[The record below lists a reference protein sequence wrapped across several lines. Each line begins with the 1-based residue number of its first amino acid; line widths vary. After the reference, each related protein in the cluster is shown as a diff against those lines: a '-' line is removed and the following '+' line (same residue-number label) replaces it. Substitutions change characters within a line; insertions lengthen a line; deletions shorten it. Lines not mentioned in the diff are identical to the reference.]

1 MHDKVYR
8 RLVDLALADHAD
20 GSTNV
25 PAAVKKLAHLG
36 AIGNPIVS
44 FNIESASAIALSK
57 ATAPILAKTY
67 VKNAEHELAYQ
78 FDTTRPKPLAR
89 KVLLPH
95 GCLEMAGCVLTDAEY
110 TAHESSMAFQVA
122 THQAYAS
129 DLFIVGM
136 SLADE
141 YLQVQIE
148 KFREWIRKIYWIQTD
163 GSTANENIANR
174 CDITFVNPGSWPA
187 FWNCFDKPL
196 NTELTPKTEDLYK
209 VWWKLVKDAL
219 DQLRQP
225 NIAMA
230 DTEDRSHTSPE
241 SKKFLEQAM
250 EAGEGRPLPSLS
262 ENEIEKLNAYCIA
275 LQKLC
280 GA

>member
-1 MHDKVYR
+1 MHDRIYR
-8 RLVDLALADHAD
+8 KLFDLALADHAD

-163 GSTANENIANR
+163 GSTANEKIANR
-174 CDITFVNPGSWPA
+174 CDMIFVNPGSWPT
-187 FWNCFDKPL
+187 FWDCFDKPL
-196 NTELTPKTEDLYK
+196 NSELTPKPEDLYK
-209 VWWKLVKDAL
+209 VWWKLVTDAWE
-219 DQLRQP
+219 QLGQP
-225 NIAMA
+225 NMDMA
-230 DTEDRSHTSPE
+230 NSYDPSHKSPE
-241 SKKFLEQAM
+241 SQEYMNYAM
-250 EAGEGRPLPSLS
+250 EAGEGRPRRPLMSDEITKLTDYCKSLLR
-262 ENEIEKLNAYCIA
+262 KF
-275 LQKLC
+275 
-280 GA
+280 GT